1 MDDGDTIKSF
11 FIFLAVARFSYSENY
26 VICFLSMVF
35 VVICTFVLVLQSFA
49 GYVVRRAEAADAAAK
64 VAFEEAASAARIREM
79 VERIYE
85 AEKIR
90 REQEKI
96 RREKI
101 REQEKIRREKIREQE
116 KIRREKIREEIRKH
130 TIELGQLA
138 PTISKNFDELP
149 FFSAAD

>member
-101 REQEKIRREKIREQE
+101 REQEKIRRKE
-116 KIRREKIREEIRKH
+116 IREEIRKH

-138 PTISKNFDELP
+138 PIISKNFDELP
-149 FFSAAD
+149 FFSATD